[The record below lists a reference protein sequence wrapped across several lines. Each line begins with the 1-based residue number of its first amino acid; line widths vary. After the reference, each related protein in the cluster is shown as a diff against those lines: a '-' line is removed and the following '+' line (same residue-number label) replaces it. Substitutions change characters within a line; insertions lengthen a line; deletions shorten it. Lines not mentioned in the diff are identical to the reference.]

1 MTVRKCYSILIFKVK
16 IKKGG
21 DMKKITNLIVS
32 FCLVILFLAGCVTL
46 PKNESSSTTE
56 KEKKSLSVSPLL
68 KFDDLPTPVGF
79 KFLDKESFTFQ
90 NDKSRVALLK
100 YYGGQNAEQVLAFYK
115 EQMASFNWDLV
126 NIIEYDRKVLNYE
139 NSEESCIITIQ
150 PQGGKSMVTVALSP
164 KSRPIKAQKVEKD
177 YK

>member
-1 MTVRKCYSILIFKVK
+1 
-16 IKKGG
+16 
-21 DMKKITNLIVS
+21 MKKMANLIIS
-32 FCLVILFLAGCVTL
+32 SCLVILFLAGCVTL
-46 PKNESSSTTE
+46 PQKESADNTE
-56 KEKKSLSVSPLL
+56 KNKVSLSVAPIL
-68 KFDDLPTPVGF
+68 KFEDLPTPSGF
-79 KFLDKESFTFQ
+79 KLLDKESFAFQ

-115 EQMASFNWDLV
+115 EQMALFNWSLI
-126 NIIEYDRKVLNYE
+126 NIIEYDKKVMNYE

-164 KSRPIKAQKVEKD
+164 KSRPMKPEKSSSKE

>member
-1 MTVRKCYSILIFKVK
+1 MIKV
-16 IKKGG
+16 
-21 DMKKITNLIVS
+21 LSS
-32 FCLVILFLAGCVTL
+32 FLVILFLAGCATFSQ
-46 PKNESSSTTE
+46 NESQETAE
-56 KEKKSLSVSPLL
+56 QNKVSLSVAPML
-68 KFDDLPTPVGF
+68 KFEDIPTPVGF
-79 KFLDKESFTFQ
+79 KILDKESFAFQ

-115 EQMASFNWDLV
+115 EQMASFNWNLV

-150 PQGGKSMVTVALSP
+150 PQGGKSFVTVALSP
-164 KSRPIKAQKVEKD
+164 KSRPIKPEKSSVKE

>member
-1 MTVRKCYSILIFKVK
+1 MYNFKSISLVSCLLPLVLI
-16 IKKGG
+16 
-21 DMKKITNLIVS
+21 S
-32 FCLVILFLAGCVTL
+32 GCVTL
-46 PKNESSSTTE
+46 PQKESANDAEKN
-56 KEKKSLSVSPLL
+56 KVSLSVAPIL
-68 KFDDLPTPVGF
+68 KFEDIPVPSGF
-79 KFLDKESFTFQ
+79 KLLDKESFAFQ

-115 EQMASFNWDLV
+115 EQMASFNWNLV

-164 KSRPIKAQKVEKD
+164 KSRPIKPEKD
-177 YK
+177 RSK

>member
-1 MTVRKCYSILIFKVK
+1 MSK
-16 IKKGG
+16 IKFSVLGSYF
-21 DMKKITNLIVS
+21 LCV
-32 FCLVILFLAGCVTL
+32 FLLAGCVTL
-46 PKNESSSTTE
+46 PQNESTGAAE
-56 KEKKSLSVSPLL
+56 KNKVSLSVAPIL
-68 KFDDLPTPVGF
+68 KFEDLPTPSGF
-79 KFLDKESFTFQ
+79 KFLDKESFAFQ

-115 EQMASFNWDLV
+115 EQMASFNWSLV

-164 KSRPIKAQKVEKD
+164 KSRPIKPEKLSSKE

>member
-1 MTVRKCYSILIFKVK
+1 MYNFRP
-16 IKKGG
+16 
-21 DMKKITNLIVS
+21 
-32 FCLVILFLAGCVTL
+32 LFLVSCFLSLVLIAGCVTL
-46 PKNESSSTTE
+46 PQSESTGNAEKN
-56 KEKKSLSVSPLL
+56 KVSLSVAPIL
-68 KFDDLPTPVGF
+68 KFEDLPTPSGF
-79 KFLDKESFTFQ
+79 KFLDKESFAFQ

-115 EQMASFNWDLV
+115 EQMASFNWSLV

-164 KSRPIKAQKVEKD
+164 KSRPIKPERSSIKE